1 MRRFPRHKGTV
12 PDGAQTDQG
21 PRRVSRQTSTAP
33 VLAIHMG
40 SHIDSPHR
48 RGHMLSDRQTIM
60 DALRRIVQALRQSSA
75 HSEQSSNVTGAQ
87 ALILKHVAAREGLSI
102 NELAG
107 LTFTHQSTVS
117 EVVSRLE
124 SRGLVQRT
132 RAQDDGRK
140 CELRLTDDGRAATRS
155 TTITAQE
162 KLMQALQDL
171 PPDTI
176 AQLAHGLEALIDAAG
191 LDAEPAIM
199 FFETQPPKIG
209 DPK

>member
-1 MRRFPRHKGTV
+1 
-12 PDGAQTDQG
+12 
-21 PRRVSRQTSTAP
+21 
-33 VLAIHMG
+33 
-40 SHIDSPHR
+40 
-48 RGHMLSDRQTIM
+48 MLSDRQTIM
-60 DALRRIVQALRQSSA
+60 DALRRVVQALRQSSA

-102 NELAG
+102 NDLAG

-124 SRGLVQRT
+124 TRGLIRRE
-132 RAQDDGRK
+132 RAAGDGRR
-140 CELRLTDDGRAATRS
+140 CELRLTDDGKAAARS
-155 TTITAQE
+155 TAVTAQE
-162 KLMQALQDL
+162 NLMHALQDL
-171 PPDTI
+171 PPETI
-176 AQLAHGLEALIDAAG
+176 AQLALGLEALIGAAG